1 MLTSQTYT
9 ATGTST
15 SATTFSLG
23 GTWNGYEPL
32 VLRPVL
38 MRTINK
44 SALSN
49 YQNYVSTVAGI
60 DFTYDIHYPWKAV
73 GGISYNTADYTPAPG
88 VAGVNP
94 RTDYFH
100 QGVDRASLRGS
111 SAVLDRPAVRILAKA
126 GRPTSRPAGRSTA
139 ATSSPF
145 AWLPDGDV
153 VSFRIAIFHRLLAAL
168 RCGLALPAIALSL
181 GLAACDP
188 QPPMTANTLQQPS
201 QVTQTL
207 RMAEYRVAP
216 GDRVRVVVLS
226 DPELSGEYEIDSAG
240 MISPRMA
247 GRIQVVGM
255 TTAEIEELLRTRYRT
270 DGLLRVARLSVD
282 LVAASSFLHPG

>member
-1 MLTSQTYT
+1 
-9 ATGTST
+9 
-15 SATTFSLG
+15 
-23 GTWNGYEPL
+23 
-32 VLRPVL
+32 
-38 MRTINK
+38 MRSINE
-44 SALSN
+44 SALAN

-88 VAGVNP
+88 VSGVNP

-100 QGVDRASLRGS
+100 QGLDRACSTRFVRNTR
-111 SAVLDRPAVRILAKA
+111 SARCTNTPKA
-126 GRPTSRPAGRSTA
+126 GRPTSWPAGRSTA
-139 ATSSPF
+139 ATFSPF

-201 QVTQTL
+201 QSTQTL

-216 GDRVRVVVLS
+216 GDRVRVIVLS

-240 MISPRMA
+240 
-247 GRIQVVGM
+247 
-255 TTAEIEELLRTRYRT
+255 
-270 DGLLRVARLSVD
+270 
-282 LVAASSFLHPG
+282 